1 MAGARGS
8 RWAEHHLTLLQEMN
22 GVRDHPVYNADC
34 FLHMVEPGENV
45 VVLRKL
51 YGLTHH
57 LRPFAVSP
65 IDDELKE
72 VCS

>member
-1 MAGARGS
+1 MYVTTHS
-8 RWAEHHLTLLQEMN
+8 TTLTVL
-22 GVRDHPVYNADC
+22 
-34 FLHMVEPGENV
+34 LHMVEPGENV
-45 VVLRKL
+45 VVLRKH